1 HRREPLTALL
11 EMGLDV
17 LSEKPMAANLAEAEE
32 FVALAAKHGRTFMV
46 SFNRRF
52 MPAYLKAKEFI
63 ADRPILICRAWKHRG
78 MLWAH
83 SIHVIDV
90 LRWFCGE
97 PVAIQ
102 ADGNF
107 DDEGRETA
115 AAGLVRF
122 DSGAIALFETCA
134 SYGRRQEEFV
144 AHGKKFTVEV
154 LSPYKTVMA
163 EDDTGSQTVYR
174 HGSNAW
180 YCQAQ
185 EQYGFVGQI
194 RHFLDAVANGSV
206 PTSVA
211 SEAIKSHR
219 LAHDLLAAALDGDG
233 RDEII
238 VRNKDG
244 ALLLFRPPADPASSW
259 PVGRPLSVQTAPNGQ
274 PRPERSGFS
283 VVELTRTACKRR
295 PSRRTGDR
303 SAGTVDTVAAR
314 RRGGSGG
321 PR

>member
-1 HRREPLTALL
+1 MMRVAVVGAGQMARRVYLPALAAMEDVQLAVLVEPQADRRDAVNEKYRFARAVESASDIDPNEADCALLLTHHDHRREQLTALL

-219 LAHDLLAAALDGDG
+219 LAHDLLAAARQRG
-233 RDEII
+233 
-238 VRNKDG
+238 
-244 ALLLFRPPADPASSW
+244 
-259 PVGRPLSVQTAPNGQ
+259 
-274 PRPERSGFS
+274 ERG
-283 VVELTRTACKRR
+283 
-295 PSRRTGDR
+295 
-303 SAGTVDTVAAR
+303 
-314 RRGGSGG
+314 
-321 PR
+321 